1 MAGERPLC
9 LNVAHMSSHGPDD
22 ETCSICGREI
32 GRFTPADEP
41 DLEIPTVETPK
52 PYILWIYTPCEGY
65 SRNDCDS
72 LEDCYKTALGMCASD
87 FTITGPPINV
97 GFIELNEQGETQ

>member
-1 MAGERPLC
+1 MAAICMKVAHLSQPEVPGDDGRAFCPICNGERL
-9 LNVAHMSSHGPDD
+9 S
-22 ETCSICGREI
+22 
-32 GRFTPADEP
+32 FKPADEE
-41 DLEIPTVETPK
+41 DSLDALMADQPK
-52 PYILWIYTPCEGY
+52 PYILWIYTPSEGY

-97 GFIELNEQGETQ
+97 GFIELSEGT